1 MRRLVPIPL
10 LLALALA
17 LIASSCGE
25 AAPESQPQA
34 QTPAAPPR
42 VVEHAFGRTEIP
54 AKPERVVVLN
64 QYSLLD
70 YLVAVGIKPVGSA
83 GDTASEYPFGQWL
96 RGRTDGVEMV
106 GATEAPNLERI
117 RALRP
122 DLILAN
128 PWQTDVAETLS
139 QIAPTV
145 GVPLTYAGYEEEF
158 RFVASLVGRDREAE
172 AVIAGHRKRLEEFK
186 TAMGA
191 RLGSTEVS
199 VARLFP
205 DQVRVEGASYVTTL
219 LATAGLR
226 RPEAHRT
233 DKGLKLSPEQ
243 LPMIDGDVLF
253 VYSAANTAAEPDNAK
268 ARAAYQQNP
277 LWAGLRAVRNG
288 QVHTVDSFLWAGG
301 GMLWADAVLDD
312 LSGRLL
318 GKRR

>member
-1 MRRLVPIPL
+1 MRRLVRLPL
-10 LLALALA
+10 LVAAIVLATA
-17 LIASSCGE
+17 CGGAGE
-25 AAPESQPQA
+25 DPPQQA
-34 QTPAAPPR
+34 QTAPAQPPR

-54 AKPERVVVLN
+54 SEPRRIVVLN

-70 YLVAVGIKPVGSA
+70 YLVAVGVKPVGSS
-83 GDTASEYPFGQWL
+83 GDSASTYPFGQWL
-96 RGRTDGVEMV
+96 RGRTAGVEMV
-106 GATEAPNLERI
+106 GSTDAPNLERI

-128 PWQTDVAETLS
+128 PWQTDIADTLS
-139 QIAPTV
+139 QIAPTI

-172 AVIAGHRKRLEEFK
+172 GVIAGHRKRLEEFK
-186 TAMGA
+186 SAMGA

-199 VARLFP
+199 VARLLP
-205 DQVRVEGASYVTTL
+205 DQVRVEGVSYVTTL
-219 LATAGLR
+219 MANAGLR
-226 RPEAHRT
+226 RPEPHRT
-233 DKGLKLSPEQ
+233 DKGLKLSAEQ
-243 LPMIDGDVLF
+243 LAMIDGDVIF
-253 VYSAANTAAEPDNAK
+253 VYSAANAATEPDNAK

-312 LSGRLL
+312 LSGRLM
-318 GKRR
+318 GTRR